1 MYNEQKWQHAFA
13 SMLEITDTPFLEFDK
28 KVLKKLLLQALE
40 TKEWMV
46 KEIYDS
52 RAKDYHN
59 AFRTMVYD
67 TKEEM
72 EKVIGKL
79 EDNSF
84 INDQVKELK
93 QFRSQIN
100 NIIKSLRL

>member
-1 MYNEQKWQHAFA
+1 
-13 SMLEITDTPFLEFDK
+13 
-28 KVLKKLLLQALE
+28 
-40 TKEWMV
+40 
-46 KEIYDS
+46 
-52 RAKDYHN
+52 
-59 AFRTMVYD
+59 MVYD